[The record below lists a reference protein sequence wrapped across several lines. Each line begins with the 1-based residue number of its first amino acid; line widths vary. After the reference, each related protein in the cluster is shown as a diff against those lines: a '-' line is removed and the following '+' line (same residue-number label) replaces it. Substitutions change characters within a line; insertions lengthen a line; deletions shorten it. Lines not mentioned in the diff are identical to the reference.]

1 MQQLQ
6 NTGSTRSHKTTSDLS
21 EFRKA
26 SGVSRKDLC
35 SATGIPYR
43 TLQKW
48 ECGERCPSSWVI
60 GLVKD
65 KIKELADEQ
74 SNS

>member
-1 MQQLQ
+1 MQDI
-6 NTGSTRSHKTTSDLS
+6 RYRRCTSDLRD
-21 EFRKA
+21 FRKA

-35 SATGIPYR
+35 DATGIPYR

-65 KIKELADEQ
+65 KIKELSNEQ